1 MKIKEKVTCLL
12 LMIFSITNIFPTF
25 TKVAKA
31 DENFNYGEALQK
43 SIFFYEC
50 QRSGKLP
57 QTKREN
63 WRGDSALSD
72 GSDVGLDLTGG
83 FYDAGDNV
91 KFNLPMAYTATMLAW
106 SVYEDKD
113 AYVKSGQL
121 SYMMDEIKWAND
133 YFIKCHPNKDIYYCQ
148 IGDGNLDHSF
158 WGAPEVMQMKR
169 PSYYVSKSKKGSSVT
184 AEAAASLASCAILY
198 KDKDEAYSNL
208 CLKHAKE
215 LYELAVE
222 MNGNSGYTES
232 NGFYTQSACFYDELS
247 WAATWLYL
255 ATNNND
261 YLSQAENYVDNWPKE
276 NQSST
281 ISYKW
286 AQCWDDVHY
295 GAQLLLAK
303 ITGKKIYK
311 DSVERNLDYW
321 TTGYNGERVKY
332 TPKGLAWLDTWGS
345 LRYATTQAFL
355 AGVYAD
361 YDGCPES
368 KKSTY
373 KKFLKSQVDYALG
386 SSGQGYVVG
395 VGINP
400 PKNPHHRAA
409 QGSWCDD
416 KKTPGYQRH
425 ILYGALV
432 GGPDAQDGY
441 KDDVAD
447 YIKNEVACDYNA
459 GYTGACAK
467 LYKEY
472 GQDPIKDFKDI
483 ETPSNDEYYVEAAV
497 NASGTNFIEIK
508 AVINNKSGW
517 PARVSDKLSFKYF
530 VDISELVNQGLTA
543 NDVIINTNYNQGAQ
557 VSKLI
562 PWNKEKNIYYV
573 NVDFSG
579 TKIYPGGQQNYKK
592 EVQFRLTAQGKNNNN
607 NIKIDTSNDYSFEGI
622 GKTPGGQV
630 IKSDK
635 IPVYDD
641 GNLVYG
647 KEPGSGTSTETV
659 LGDLNGDNKV
669 TLLDYVIL
677 QKAINGMETVNKD
690 KMDVNKDGNVDIKD
704 LFKLRQIL
712 LS

>member
-1 MKIKEKVTCLL
+1 MKVKSKLSCLL
-12 LMIFSITNIFPTF
+12 LLMFSITSIFPVF
-25 TKVAKA
+25 TKAAKA

-50 QRSGKLP
+50 QRSGNLP

-83 FYDAGDNV
+83 WYDAGDNV
-91 KFNLPMAYTATMLAW
+91 KFNLPMSYTATMLAW

-121 SYMMDEIKWAND
+121 SYMMDAIKWAND

-148 IGDGNLDHSF
+148 VGNGDLDHGW

-169 PSYYVSKSKKGSSVT
+169 PVYHVSKDKPGSTVT
-184 AEAAASLASCAILY
+184 AEAAASLASCALLY
-198 KDKDEAYSNL
+198 KDSNESYSKL
-208 CLKHAKE
+208 CLKHASE

-222 MNGNSGYTES
+222 MNGNSGYTEA
-232 NGFYTQSACFYDELS
+232 NGFYPQGKCFYDELS

-255 ATNNND
+255 ATDNKD
-261 YLSQAENYVDNWPKE
+261 YLSDAEKYVDKWDRKS
-276 NQSST
+276 QSDI
-281 ISYKW
+281 ISYDW
-286 AQCWDDVHY
+286 TQCWDDVHY

-332 TPKGLAWLDTWGS
+332 TPKGLAWRNEWGP
-345 LRYATTQAFL
+345 LRYATTEAFL
-355 AGVYAD
+355 AGVYAEW
-361 YDGCPES
+361 DGCPES
-368 KKSTY
+368 KRDTY

-395 VGINP
+395 TGINP

-409 QGSWCDD
+409 QSSWCDD
-416 KKTPGYQRH
+416 KHTAGFERH
-425 ILYGALV
+425 VIYGALV
-432 GGPDAQDGY
+432 GGPGVNDDY
-441 KDDVAD
+441 KDDVED
-447 YIKNEVACDYNA
+447 FKKNEVACDYNA
-459 GYTGACAK
+459 GYTGAVVK

-472 GQDPIKDFKDI
+472 GGDPIKDFKDI

-508 AVINNKSGW
+508 AVINNKTGW

-530 VDISELVNQGLTA
+530 VDISELVNQGLSTS
-543 NDVIINTNYNQGAQ
+543 DVVINTNYNQGAT

-579 TKIYPGGQQNYKK
+579 TKIYPGGQQYYKK
-592 EVQFRLTAQGKNNNN
+592 EVQFRLTAQDKNNNN
-607 NIKIDTSNDYSFEGI
+607 VKMDTSNDYSFEGI
-622 GKTPGGQV
+622 GTTPGGQV
-630 IKSDK
+630 IKSNN

-641 GNLVYG
+641 GKLVYG
-647 KEPGSGTSTETV
+647 IEPSKDSV
-659 LGDLNGDNKV
+659 LGDINNDGKV
-669 TLLDYVIL
+669 TLLDYVIM
-677 QKAINGMETVNKD
+677 QKTVNGIKTGFD
-690 KMDVNKDGNVDIKD
+690 ESRMDLNNDGNVDIKD